1 MLLVR
6 VKLTFT
12 KRDMNLIVPVRRR
25 LGEIETLRA
34 RNQRAQ
40 FDAHTHWA

>member
-1 MLLVR
+1 MLLTR
-6 VKLTFT
+6 VVDFS

-40 FDAHTHWA
+40 FDAQTHWV